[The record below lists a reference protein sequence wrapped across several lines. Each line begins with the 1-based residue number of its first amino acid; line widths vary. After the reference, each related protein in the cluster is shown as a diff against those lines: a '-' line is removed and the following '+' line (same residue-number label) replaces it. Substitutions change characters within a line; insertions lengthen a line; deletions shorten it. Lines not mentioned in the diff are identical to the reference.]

1 MKLTKD
7 SNKLI
12 SFFAKHN
19 CLLPIKQ
26 TKRTDAIFKKLY
38 YEIVDGVSYI
48 EGLKMKMGSLFYKLK
63 IVNITNIKQIP
74 KPTTFSPNALPPEVR
89 KHIDEYSLSSL
100 TYSFHLFKREISI
113 IFLTEDG
120 NPEDLI
126 ETYNKYVDN
135 MLVWLYI
142 VNEYSSKSCVDQL
155 KIYIYHTSLLKLF
168 PSTNVE
174 ILNWNNVNTAFTRTC
189 PKDSEIIVFRKEEWF
204 KAFIHETF
212 HNFGLD
218 FSDMDQTACNMK
230 ILSMFPVNS
239 EVNLYESYT
248 EFWARIMNSLFC
260 SYINMKNKEDI
271 NEFLTNASLFINYE
285 RIFSFFQM
293 IKVLNFMDITY
304 KNIYEKS
311 NQSENMRKTMFKENT
326 NVLSY
331 YIITL
336 ILLNNYQ
343 DTISWCN
350 LNNTSLLQFKKTTAN
365 LNEFCKF
372 IEKKYKTKS
381 MLDGVEC
388 TERLLVRVKNASKKQ
403 KDIIYLIKNLRMTIC
418 ELG

>member
-74 KPTTFSPNALPPEVR
+74 KPTTFSPNAFPPEVR
-89 KHIDEYSLSSL
+89 KHIDEHSLSSL

-260 SYINMKNKEDI
+260 SYINIKNKASIE
-271 NEFLTNASLFINYE
+271 EFLTNAEFFINYE

-304 KNIYEKS
+304 KNMYEKS

-365 LNEFCKF
+365 LNEFCNF
-372 IEKKYKTKS
+372 IEKKYKTKT
-381 MLDGVEC
+381 MLDSVEC